1 MSNISPGAMIDRL
14 HMLKE
19 RLEGEGRKGKGNE
32 GNQKKRKVPTQNS
45 SFPFHCTYVVQLD
58 PSNTSMKTEG
68 TVVWMG
74 HCRRHSLADIASLL
88 CGSSEMEAYNPLFKQ
103 GSQKKII

>member
-32 GNQKKRKVPTQNS
+32 GNQKKKKS
-45 SFPFHCTYVVQLD
+45 
-58 PSNTSMKTEG
+58 SNTEQFLS
-68 TVVWMG
+68 
-74 HCRRHSLADIASLL
+74 I
-88 CGSSEMEAYNPLFKQ
+88 PLHIC
-103 GSQKKII
+103 STT